1 MSGWLPQS
9 VLAQQAGCWFVVPV
23 GMQTIPDETGK
34 VAGFLLGGIDVLVA
48 YN

>member
-1 MSGWLPQS
+1 MSDWLPQS
-9 VLAQQAGCWFVVPV
+9 ALVQQAGCQLVVPV

-34 VAGFLLGGIDVLVA
+34 VTGFLQGGIDRLVA